1 VQQGR
6 REKKGRRRF
15 QRKAFSAQG
24 ADAGGGRRAGR
35 SWRAQGGVT
44 NRRMF
49 ATIAHFNFGE
59 HSPAHHF
66 RKDVGARAQAV
77 GLEDY
82 AY

>member
-1 VQQGR
+1 
-6 REKKGRRRF
+6 
-15 QRKAFSAQG
+15 
-24 ADAGGGRRAGR
+24 
-35 SWRAQGGVT
+35 
-44 NRRMF
+44 MF